1 MWNLLNQSY
10 AFRTTCVAG
19 RSGGASYNQVVTK
32 QLEVVVEAGVLRPL
46 EPLPFAEQQHLM
58 VTVTD
63 EVVTRPAFNRRD
75 REFSWLQQNK
85 EAFAGQWVALDGDTL
100 IAQGSDGCEVTQRA
114 WQQGVK
120 EPFVARI
127 PDEPELPF
135 GGW

>member
-1 MWNLLNQSY
+1 M
-10 AFRTTCVAG
+10 
-19 RSGGASYNQVVTK
+19 TK

-46 EPLPFAEQQHLM
+46 EPLPFAERQHLM

-63 EVVTRPAFNRRD
+63 EVVTKPAFNPRD
-75 REFSWLQQNK
+75 REFSWLQRNK
-85 EAFAGQWVALDGDTL
+85 EAFAGQWVALDGDAL
-100 IAQGSDGCEVTQRA
+100 IAHGSDGREVTQRA

-127 PDEPELPF
+127 PNEPELPF